1 MLSPLGV
8 LPDDLE
14 EVFLIQLDNTGKLRG
29 QMVHKAS
36 RVSLR
41 NIRDPF
47 MGEQQDIDNLL
58 SEIGRFDAKLEALGL
73 LSVPAVLPNAAVVS
87 APHRSER

>member
-29 QMVHKAS
+29 RWYTNQAES
-36 RVSLR
+36 PFATFATPSQVSSK
-41 NIRDPF
+41 ISTTFYP
-47 MGEQQDIDNLL
+47 
-58 SEIGRFDAKLEALGL
+58 K
-73 LSVPAVLPNAAVVS
+73 
-87 APHRSER
+87 